1 MVQWNPE
8 KEIEIQ
14 GVDSVG
20 ADEPGA
26 PTDIW
31 PGGARF
37 STRAKRAEIFFVHPL

>member
-20 ADEPGA
+20 ADEP
-26 PTDIW
+26 PEL
-31 PGGARF
+31 RF
-37 STRAKRAEIFFVHPL
+37 FGVRFYARAK